1 MACGLRAF
9 TLLIYLN
16 DVPDGGETVFTKL
29 NVSVAP
35 RKGAAV
41 LWSAAPREATERRAR
56 GRRRAAPRRSNVD
69 DLDPLDTCDE
79 RTFHEARP
87 VADGLKHAANV
98 WFHTHDFRTPYC
110 LGCTG

>member
-41 LWSAAPREATERRAR
+41 LWSAAPREATNDA
-56 GRRRAAPRRSNVD
+56 RAAIDARHRAGPTSTTSIRSTRSNASFSRNSAS
-69 DLDPLDTCDE
+69 T
-79 RTFHEARP
+79 RP
-87 VADGLKHAANV
+87 G
-98 WFHTHDFRTPYC
+98 
-110 LGCTG
+110 

>member
-41 LWSAAPREATERRAR
+41 LWSAAPREATNDA
-56 GRRRAAPRRSNVD
+56 RAAVD
-69 DLDPLDTCDE
+69 ALARAVRGAAE
-79 RTFHEARP
+79 RASFGEREEESEDND
-87 VADGLKHAANV
+87 VS
-98 WFHTHDFRTPYC
+98 
-110 LGCTG
+110 